1 MHGRVVFP
9 HLTPTAFASGISNT
23 VLLIL
28 YLTVPIA
35 TGEKKKK
42 EEKKGEKKRGG
53 KNEKKGWVSLCLV
66 TTEKSLAVI
75 RGLQQ

>member
-42 EEKKGEKKRGG
+42 ERKKRR
-53 KNEKKGWVSLCLV
+53 KKKGW
-66 TTEKSLAVI
+66 EKRKKRLGFPLS
-75 RGLQQ
+75 GYD